1 MSAVARHVVVHG
13 RVQGVFFR
21 ESTRRR
27 ADAAGVTGWVAN
39 RSDGTVEAWFE
50 GAPDDVAV
58 LVDYVRRG
66 PPGADVERVDVDDAE
81 PAGLSGFAVR

>member
-27 ADAAGVTGWVAN
+27 ADAAGVAGWVAN

-50 GAPDDVAV
+50 GAPDDVEV

-66 PPGADVERVDVDDAE
+66 PSGADVERVDVDDAE